1 MNFFEHQQLARRNT
15 RVMVVL
21 FLLAVV
27 AIVLG
32 IDLLVAALY
41 LMFEDAPAAAV
52 PREVWLVTSLV
63 TFGIVFFVSLV
74 NVFKLAGGGAT
85 VAKLMGGRQVASNTQ
100 DRLERRLLN
109 IVEEMSIASGV
120 RMPQVYIM
128 DKENGINAF
137 AAGWS
142 VSGAVVAVTRG
153 TLEKLTRDELQGVIG
168 HEFSHILNGD
178 MGLNIRMVGVLAGIV
193 AIGSIGG
200 FIMRNAFEGS
210 DDIRAAIFL
219 FVVGLIVFTIGYT
232 GLFFARLIKA
242 AVSRQREFLAD
253 ASSVQFTRNP
263 DGIAGALDQIRAS
276 GAGTLIHGRYAED
289 MSHMFFGQS
298 IKVKLAGL
306 FDTHPPLEERIRR
319 VHPGF
324 QLTPYRQKRQAGA
337 DLSPGASGFAGAEST
352 AVPPSGRRQVDNGT
366 AWGRSAGESA
376 ALVGSMQPGKI
387 DTAAQLLA
395 ALPPGLRESLREA
408 DGASAAIVSL
418 LLAPK
423 AEVMREQLDALKKA
437 GLDSLATGA
446 SIAAPLTRGLSLAFH
461 LPVIDLALPALKQA
475 PQAAKQ
481 QLIAGIEAAAY
492 ADRRVSLHELVVLTL
507 VREQLAPPGRP
518 ARRTKKIAELGA
530 EAATVLSLV
539 AQVGTRADATGQRA
553 EALQVALKAGAA
565 ILGIDPALAAGV
577 TLDLARVRAALE
589 ALRALAPMQTAVLIK
604 GLFAAVTADGTIRVV
619 EAEAMRL
626 VGAVLD
632 CPLPPMLQEIDPAT
646 LAA

>member
-1 MNFFEHQQLARRNT
+1 
-15 RVMVVL
+15 
-21 FLLAVV
+21 
-27 AIVLG
+27 
-32 IDLLVAALY
+32 
-41 LMFEDAPAAAV
+41 
-52 PREVWLVTSLV
+52 
-63 TFGIVFFVSLV
+63 
-74 NVFKLAGGGAT
+74 
-85 VAKLMGGRQVASNTQ
+85 
-100 DRLERRLLN
+100 
-109 IVEEMSIASGV
+109 
-120 RMPQVYIM
+120 
-128 DKENGINAF
+128 
-137 AAGWS
+137 
-142 VSGAVVAVTRG
+142 
-153 TLEKLTRDELQGVIG
+153 
-168 HEFSHILNGD
+168 
-178 MGLNIRMVGVLAGIV
+178 
-193 AIGSIGG
+193 
-200 FIMRNAFEGS
+200 
-210 DDIRAAIFL
+210 
-219 FVVGLIVFTIGYT
+219 VFTIGYT

-461 LPVIDLALPALKQA
+461 L
-475 PQAAKQ
+475 
-481 QLIAGIEAAAY
+481 
-492 ADRRVSLHELVVLTL
+492 
-507 VREQLAPPGRP
+507 
-518 ARRTKKIAELGA
+518 
-530 EAATVLSLV
+530 
-539 AQVGTRADATGQRA
+539 
-553 EALQVALKAGAA
+553 
-565 ILGIDPALAAGV
+565 
-577 TLDLARVRAALE
+577 
-589 ALRALAPMQTAVLIK
+589 
-604 GLFAAVTADGTIRVV
+604 
-619 EAEAMRL
+619 
-626 VGAVLD
+626 
-632 CPLPPMLQEIDPAT
+632 
-646 LAA
+646 